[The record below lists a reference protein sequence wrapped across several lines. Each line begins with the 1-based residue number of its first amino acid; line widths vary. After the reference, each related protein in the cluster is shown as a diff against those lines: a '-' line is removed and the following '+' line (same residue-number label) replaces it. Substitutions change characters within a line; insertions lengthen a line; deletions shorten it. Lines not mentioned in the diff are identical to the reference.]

1 MQNIVAYCAN
11 GTIELSH
18 NIIKSKSCPRL
29 SFESNQKYV
38 LNPNLVDK
46 NNIYLQQLRIK
57 LETMKNFVKDLDINE
72 AVFGYLQLKFPTLSD
87 AKVEESNVILFINY
101 CPQTHQLTQ
110 NIEFENKMIPIEKKH
125 G

>member
-1 MQNIVAYCAN
+1 
-11 GTIELSH
+11 
-18 NIIKSKSCPRL
+18 
-29 SFESNQKYV
+29 
-38 LNPNLVDK
+38 
-46 NNIYLQQLRIK
+46 
-57 LETMKNFVKDLDINE
+57 
-72 AVFGYLQLKFPTLSD
+72 LKFPTLSD